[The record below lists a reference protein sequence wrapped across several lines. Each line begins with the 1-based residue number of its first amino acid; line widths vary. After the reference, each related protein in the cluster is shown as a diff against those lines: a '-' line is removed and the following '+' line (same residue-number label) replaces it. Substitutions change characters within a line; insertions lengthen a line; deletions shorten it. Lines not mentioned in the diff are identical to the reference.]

1 MNHSDLVG
9 CDEQRADLDNIILET
24 TALIDEM
31 TTLRNHVRTSSTALI
46 ATKARFKTEMWIASA
61 KTRTS
66 IQRSRE
72 LLDRVSSAG

>member
-1 MNHSDLVG
+1 VNHSGLLG
-9 CDEQRADLDNIILET
+9 SDEQRADLDNIILET

-31 TTLRNHVRTSSTALI
+31 TTLRNHVRAASTALI
-46 ATKARFKTEMWIASA
+46 ATKARFKTEMWVARA
-61 KTRTS
+61 KTRTN